1 MPELPE
7 VESVRRRVR
16 RQAKGAEIITVHIP
30 RPMTVYPQ
38 RPETLKREAVGRA
51 IREVERRGKN
61 LLLRLAGGAAIRVHL
76 RMTGNVYV
84 LPEFEPMPA
93 TVRAWF
99 ELSGGGR
106 LVLDDPRAL
115 ARITIHSKAELD
127 ALLGELGPEPLSP
140 QFTLEYL
147 AGRARR
153 SRKPAKLF
161 LMDQGE
167 IAGLGNIYA
176 AEALFRAR
184 VNPTRAMNSLSRTK
198 LAALHAAIVDVLTDA
213 VQSACT
219 TYARP
224 GRLQEAESF
233 RRSVYD
239 REGEPCFVCHRT
251 IRRISQGSRS
261 TYYCPGCQR

>member
-7 VESVRRRVR
+7 VESVSRRVR
-16 RQAKGAEIITVHIP
+16 RQAKGARITAVNFP
-30 RPMTVYPQ
+30 RPMTVHPQ
-38 RPETLKREAVGRA
+38 KPEFIEHEVVGRT

-61 LLLRLAGGAAIRVHL
+61 LLLHLTGGATIRIHL

-84 LPEFEPMPA
+84 LGKGEPVPA

-99 ELSGGGR
+99 DLAGGGK

-115 ARITIHSKAELD
+115 ARITLLDKAELE
-127 ALLGELGPEPLSP
+127 ALLAELGPEPLSP
-140 QFTLEYL
+140 HFTLEYL
-147 AGRARR
+147 EARARR

-176 AEALFRAR
+176 AEALFRAG
-184 VNPTRAMNSLSRTK
+184 VNPTRAMNSLGRKK

-219 TYARP
+219 QYAHP

-233 RRSVYD
+233 RRAVYD
-239 REGEPCFVCHRT
+239 REGEPCFVCRRT
-251 IRRISQGSRS
+251 IRRISQGGRS